1 MRAGQ
6 HSAEWPCVVALD
18 PVDCRN
24 AGRRGTVL
32 KTFRRILEFW
42 KPHKGLGFGLVVM
55 MMLRASFTLVFALA
69 IGFVIDL
76 VIEPDPGVTVEVVVG
91 ALLAGFTVSVLAG
104 FTAARLSA
112 KATSRIL
119 ADVRTSVFVH
129 LQWLPLRFHDRA
141 TTGNLISHFST
152 DLAELSKG
160 VIKNPLVGLRS
171 LTAMALYIPVMF
183 LLDARL
189 AIISVVGLP
198 IIVYLVYR
206 FAPASEVALDEEKQ
220 RIADV
225 LEEVSGNLRAQK
237 IIRAYSLRDRS
248 IRRFSLKVETL
259 RGASEKAEGRIGVE
273 MVISEYAVEFARLAI
288 IGVGASFALSGSL
301 DPGAFAAFAAILTEF
316 AWESGVFGIEVL
328 PSIKQSE
335 AGIRRIDGLLA
346 LPMSEDRQDGLPP
359 PEMDSAITFSN
370 VVFRYRHDRDPQLK
384 GVSVEIPARS
394 YVAIVGPNGSG
405 KSSMLSVLLDL
416 YDLEAGAVLVDGC
429 DLATVDG
436 EQMRRM
442 VGVAFQD
449 TYLFDGTI
457 EANVTLGDECPPETV
472 DRAFVDSG
480 LASVIASLP
489 DGAHTRLDSGETVLS
504 TGETQRVGIARA
516 LVRDPKLLLLDEVA
530 SGLDPEAEA
539 DLIGAIERLREGRT
553 VISVTHRL
561 ESVKT
566 ADLIVV
572 LEGGVVV
579 ETGTFEGLLGSGGP
593 FSTMWTKQ
601 HGFDVSANGLSA
613 RVRPDRLRRIP
624 LFGDVDLPVLEDI
637 ASAFETRLVDD
648 GEIVFRQGGL
658 GDSFY
663 VIARGVVEVVRDVDD
678 PSEEVIA
685 WLEDGDFFGEMALLG
700 QQRRNASVRS
710 RGITTLLALDKRQ
723 FDQLMAAVPEA
734 RSAIEAAA
742 AERDRINRESAGSA
756 SHL

>member
-1 MRAGQ
+1 M
-6 HSAEWPCVVALD
+6 
-18 PVDCRN
+18 
-24 AGRRGTVL
+24 L
-32 KTFRRILEFW
+32 KTFGRILEFW
-42 KPHKGLGFGLVVM
+42 KPHKALGFGLVVT
-55 MMLRASFTLVFALA
+55 MMLRAVFTLVFALA

-76 VIEPDPGVTVEVVVG
+76 VIEPDPGVTIEFVVG
-91 ALLAGFTVSVLAG
+91 VLLVGFTVSVLAG

-112 KATSRIL
+112 KATSRIM

-141 TTGNLISHFST
+141 MTGNLISHFST

-171 LTAMALYIPVMF
+171 LTAMALYLPVMF
-183 LLDARL
+183 LLDVRL
-189 AIISVVGLP
+189 ALISVVVLP

-206 FAPASEVALDEEKQ
+206 FAPDSEAALDEEKQ

-335 AGIRRIDGLLA
+335 AGIRRIDALLA
-346 LPMSEDRQDGLPP
+346 VPMAEDRQDGQAPP
-359 PEMDSAITFSN
+359 DMDSVITFSN
-370 VVFRYRHDRDPQLK
+370 VVFRYRSDREPQLK

-416 YDLEAGAVLVDGC
+416 YDLEEGAVLVDGL

-436 EQMRRM
+436 DQMRRM

-449 TYLFDGTI
+449 TYLFDGTL
-457 EANVTLGDECPPETV
+457 EANVTLGDEECSPESV
-472 DRAFVDSG
+472 GRALVDSG

-489 DGAHTRLDSGETVLS
+489 DGAQTTLDSGETLLS

-516 LVRDPKLLLLDEVA
+516 LAREPRLLLLDEVA

-572 LEGGVVV
+572 LDGGVVV
-579 ETGTFEGLLGSGGP
+579 ETGTFEALLGSGGP

-613 RVRPDRLRRIP
+613 RVRPERLRKIP
-624 LFGDVDLPVLEDI
+624 LFADLDLPVLEDI
-637 ASAFETRLVDD
+637 SSAFETRLVDD

-663 VIARGVVEVVRDVDD
+663 VIARGVVEVVRDIGD

-700 QQRRNASVRS
+700 RQRRNASVRA
-710 RGITTLLALDKRQ
+710 RGITTLLVLDKRQ
-723 FDQLMAAVPEA
+723 FDQLMATVPEA
-734 RSAIEAAA
+734 RTAIEAAA
-742 AERDRINRESAGSA
+742 AERERINSDSAGSPNPF
-756 SHL
+756 